1 MMEPMRIPV
10 TPDQV
15 GARLDLFLTERVP
28 QWSRSRLQALI
39 KAGGVRLDEDVVQ
52 RPGTRL
58 FADQVVHFE
67 LPELAPPTDPEGGA
81 IVELPVLYSDEH
93 IALVN
98 KPAGLLSHAN
108 DRSQRE
114 TVVTMAEDVLGPLA
128 PTEDPRRRGVVH
140 RLDRMTSG
148 VMIIARTPQAM
159 EGMQARFADRE
170 VQKTYLALVHHHPRF
185 KSEMVDAPI
194 EVDPKHHQKRRVAS
208 EGMGRP
214 ASTLTETLELFH
226 GHALVAA
233 YPHTGRTH
241 QVRVHLTHIG
251 HPIVGDPQYTQRG
264 AISQPIP
271 KDAPIPRRQCLHAS
285 KICFEHPVTGEAI
298 IGEAPIADDFATL
311 LDWMRV
317 NMAP

>member
-1 MMEPMRIPV
+1 MHLPV

-39 KAGGVRLDEDVVQ
+39 KGGGVTLDQEVVL

-58 FADQVVHFE
+58 LADQVVHFE

-81 IVELPVLYSDEH
+81 IVDLPILYSDEH

-114 TVVTMAEDVLGPLA
+114 TVVTMGEDALGPLA
-128 PTEDPRRRGVVH
+128 ATEDPRRRGVVH

-148 VMIIARTPQAM
+148 VMVIARTPEAM
-159 EGMQARFADRE
+159 EGMQARFAARE

-185 KSEMVDAPI
+185 KSEMIDAPL
-194 EVDPKHHQKRRVAS
+194 ERDPKHRQKMRVA
-208 EGMGRP
+208 EDGGGRS
-214 ASTLTETLELFH
+214 ASTLIETRELYR

-241 QVRVHLTHIG
+241 QVRVHLTHAG

-264 AISQPIP
+264 AIADPIP
-271 KDAPIPRRQCLHAS
+271 TKAPLPRRQCLHAERL
-285 KICFEHPVTGEAI
+285 CFEHPITGEPI
-298 IGEAPIADDFATL
+298 IGEAPLAEDFGVL
-311 LDWMRV
+311 LEWMRI
-317 NMAP
+317 NMAL

>member
-1 MMEPMRIPV
+1 MRIPV
-10 TPDQV
+10 TPDQI
-15 GARLDLFLTERVP
+15 GARLDRFLTVRVP

-39 KAGGVRLDEDVVQ
+39 KSGAVRVDDEVVQ
-52 RPGTRL
+52 RPGSRL
-58 FADQVVHFE
+58 LEAQVVQFD

-81 IVELPVLYSDEH
+81 IVDLPLLYSDEH
-93 IALVN
+93 IALVD

-170 VQKTYLALVHHHPRF
+170 VQKTYYALVHHHPRF
-185 KSEMVDAPI
+185 TSEMIDAPL
-194 EVDPKHHQKRRVAS
+194 ETDPKHRQKMRVA
-208 EGMGRP
+208 EGGMGRP
-214 ASTLTETLELFH
+214 ASTLTETLELFR

-264 AISQPIP
+264 AIRDPIP
-271 KDAPIPRRQCLHAS
+271 KEAPLPRRQCLHAA
-285 KICFEHPVTGEAI
+285 KISFEHPVTGEPM
-298 IGEAPIADDFATL
+298 IGESPLASDFSNL
-311 LDWMRV
+311 LDWMRTH
-317 NMAP
+317 MAFEG